1 MSFSLNAYAQCHRQR
16 TGFRSNLWIRSH
28 LSANTCFFDFLSGCT
43 KNEQYGLSPETG
55 VDIGSVIIPSTELS
69 TGRMC
74 LSAFGQEQEITR
86 RERGV
91 AEGANADAV
100 TLFGEEKC
108 PVKDQPKFQRT
119 SEQSP

>member
-1 MSFSLNAYAQCHRQR
+1 MSFSLNAYAQCDRQR

-28 LSANTCFFDFLSGCT
+28 LSANTCFFDFLCVCT
-43 KNEQYGLSPETG
+43 KNEQCDFCPETS
-55 VDIGSVIIPSTELS
+55 VDIGSAIIPSTELS
-69 TGRMC
+69 TGWMC

-86 RERGV
+86 CERGV
-91 AEGANADAV
+91 AEGADADAV

-119 SEQSP
+119 SEKSA